1 MKSKLEGIK
10 IINPK
15 TFEDARGCFFESY
28 NDEIRRELGIE
39 IDFLQDNHSISH
51 KSVVRGLHYQ
61 WDNPMGKL
69 VRVVRGSL
77 VDYFLDIREGSPTYG
92 KHDSIFLSEENKTMV
107 WIPEGFAHGF
117 ESLEENTVILYK
129 CTSLYNKDGEG
140 VINPMDKSLGIK
152 WRTPEEE
159 ILMSERDSNSQT
171 FSSYLKDPKFSFSR
185 EGVR

>member
-1 MKSKLEGIK
+1 VKNMLEGIK

-15 TFEDARGCFFESY
+15 TFEDTRGCFFESY
-28 NDEIRRELGIE
+28 NDKIRGELGIE
-39 IDFLQDNHSISH
+39 KDFLQDNHSISH
-51 KSVVRGLHYQ
+51 KNVVRGLHYQ

-69 VRVVRGSL
+69 VRVVKGSL

-140 VINPMDKSLGIK
+140 VINPLDEDAGIK
-152 WRTPEEE
+152 WNTPREK
-159 ILMSERDSNSQT
+159 ILMSERDNSSQS
-171 FSSYLKDPKFSFSR
+171 FSAYCRDPKFSFSKK
-185 EGVR
+185 E